1 MQSDLIAPL
10 RRLRGA
16 ARESGVAGE
25 EKGLATQVAAPF
37 LSGQLTPDN
46 VFASHARREHDKS
59 KNSFRRPVQM
69 YRKGQPFEALTNQ
82 LSPKTELPM
91 RALIAAHADA

>member
-1 MQSDLIAPL
+1 MGPCGAG
-10 RRLRGA
+10 GA

-46 VFASHARREHDKS
+46 IHASHAM
-59 KNSFRRPVQM
+59 RRPHGKTSQDLFRNDVPG
-69 YRKGQPFEALTNQ
+69 RK
-82 LSPKTELPM
+82 
-91 RALIAAHADA
+91 RACNL